1 MCPSC
6 QLNWLRLVDF
16 GRRVCVYVS
25 VVSVKL
31 ASAGRLW
38 QTSVCVCPSCQLN
51 WLRLVD
57 FGTAKVGC
65 VCPSCQLNWLRLVD
79 FGRRVCVSVKL
90 ASAGRLWHC
99 QSRVCVSVVSVKL
112 ASAGRLWQTGVCVR
126 RVS

>member
-6 QLNWLRLVDF
+6 QLNWLQLVDF
-16 GRRVCVYVS
+16 GRQMCVYVS

-38 QTSVCVCPSCQLN
+38 QTGVCVCPSCQLN

-65 VCPSCQLNWLRLVD
+65 VCPSCQLNWLQLVD
-79 FGRRVCVSVKL
+79 FGR
-90 ASAGRLWHC
+90 
-99 QSRVCVSVVSVKL
+99 RVCVSVVSVKL
-112 ASAGRLWQTGVCVR
+112 ASAGRLWQTGVCLCVR